1 MTRDNQRL
9 ASVLTLAGI
18 APIWL
23 LLGARLWLGMPALVL
38 APWALGYGAVIA
50 SFVCGVHWGQFMS
63 QSETMPVNLLVTSN
77 VGALLAWGFLGLGQ
91 VWVSGAALGLAL
103 LLAGVLALDAIML
116 RRGVIDPWFWRLRW
130 QASAGLGLGLVAWGM
145 LA

>member
-1 MTRDNQRL
+1 MTRNNQGL
-9 ASVLTLAGI
+9 AGALTLAGV

-23 LLGARLWLGMPALVL
+23 LLAARLGLDAPAL
-38 APWALGYGAVIA
+38 APVALGYGAVIA
-50 SFVCGVHWGQFMS
+50 SFVCGVHWGQFMGR
-63 QSETMPVNLLVTSN
+63 SETMPINLLVTSN
-77 VGALLAWGFLGLGQ
+77 VGALLAWGLLALGQ

-103 LLAGVLALDAIML
+103 LLAGLLALDGIML
-116 RRGVIDPWFWRLRW
+116 RGGVIDPWFWRLRW